1 MKKDRWIW
9 GILNFLF
16 PLCLLSFALIGV
28 NQGADLTDTT
38 YSMGNYM
45 YFDSM
50 DGSWK
55 YATFLANL
63 LGSRLILI
71 TGGSFLWMNV
81 ISKLLVGL
89 IAVICYFCM
98 KQYVSPYLVFAG
110 EIIALGLCWCPTVI
124 FYNYLSYLF
133 FAVAAL
139 LLIKACREENS
150 SFLFLAGCFL
160 GINVMVRIPNV
171 LQVLMILVVWYHVVK
186 SDKGPKL
193 KLFFQKTGV
202 CIAGFAAGFLITV
215 VIMILSGGGGGF
227 SAMVE
232 WLMSMLISGSDSG
245 GYSAGAMLGNIMED
259 YALNLKWTFII
270 VAGMALGCF
279 LFRKWNEKYLWVAKA
294 GYICWLAVMVVY
306 FYRNWVFR
314 LDYGNYSAI
323 FNLSVIFIM
332 LGSVLAVWQL
342 TVNRKEERESELAIL
357 LLVIFAISPLGS
369 NNHLYSSINNF
380 FVAAPIVI
388 HLMKK
393 MADKYREKREGFP
406 IRWMMRTF
414 VLLLGAQ
421 SFFFHLEYVFRGPAV
436 SEYRNY
442 CLQEAN
448 VMNGMRTNEAH
459 GKAMEELCSFMKES
473 KSDRIV
479 LYGEIPGVS
488 YLLGQ
493 ECAVSTSWPDLASFS
508 LEDWEDDLR
517 SVGDWNEVSII
528 VSPDII
534 MWFGAEEITEEELP
548 SFMAEDSGME
558 KVQALYEVIQ
568 GEGFTVVFENEE
580 FVVYQT
586 E

>member
-1 MKKDRWIW
+1 MKKDRRIW
-9 GILNFLF
+9 GVLNFLF
-16 PLCLLSFALIGV
+16 PLCLLSFAMIGA

-45 YFDSM
+45 YFETM
-50 DGSWK
+50 TGSWK

-63 LGSRLILI
+63 LGSGLFFV

-89 IAVICYFCM
+89 IAVICYFLM
-98 KQYVSPYLVFAG
+98 KQYISPYLVFFG
-110 EIIALGLCWCPTVI
+110 EIVALGLCWCPTVI
-124 FYNYLSYLF
+124 LYNYLSYMF
-133 FAVAAL
+133 FAIAAL
-139 LLIKACREENS
+139 LLIKACREEKPF
-150 SFLFLAGCFL
+150 FLFLAGVFL

-171 LQVLMILVVWYHVVK
+171 LQVLMIFAVWYHVVK
-186 SDKGPKL
+186 SGEEQKG
-193 KLFFQKTGV
+193 KLFWKRTGI
-202 CIAGFAAGFLITV
+202 CIAGFAAGFLLA
-215 VIMILSGGGGGF
+215 ILLMVLTGGGNGF
-227 SAMVE
+227 SDMVE
-232 WLMSMLISGSDSG
+232 WLLSMLVSGSDSG
-245 GYSAGAMLGNIMED
+245 GYSAGAMVGNIMED
-259 YALNLKWTFII
+259 YALNLKWLF
-270 VAGMALGCF
+270 VLLAGMALGCF
-279 LFRKWNEKYLWVAKA
+279 LFRKWNKKYLWIAKA
-294 GYICWLAVMVVY
+294 GYFGCLAFMVVY

-314 LDYGNYSAI
+314 LDYSNYSAI

-342 TVNRKEERESELAIL
+342 TMNRREVRESELAIL
-357 LLVIFAISPLGS
+357 LLVIFTISPLGS

-380 FVAAPIVI
+380 FVAAPIVL

-393 MADKYREKREGFP
+393 IADKYREKREGFP

-414 VLLLGAQ
+414 VLILAVQ
-421 SFFFHLEYVFRGPAV
+421 SVLFHLEYVFRGPTVA
-436 SEYRNY
+436 EYRNY

-448 VMNGMRTNEAH
+448 AMNGMWTNEGH

-473 KSDRIV
+473 ATDAVV

-508 LEDWEDDLR
+508 LADWEADLR
-517 SVGDWNEVSII
+517 SVGNWDGVSII
-528 VSPDII
+528 VAPDIV
-534 MWFGAEEITEEELP
+534 MWFEADETGEEELL
-548 SFMAEDSGME
+548 SFMSEDYRME
-558 KVQALYEVIQ
+558 KVHALYDVILE
-568 GEGFTVVFENEE
+568 EGFTITFENEE

>member
-150 SFLFLAGCFL
+150 FFLFLAGCFL

-171 LQVLMILVVWYHVVK
+171 LQVLMILVVWYHVIK

-193 KLFFQKTGV
+193 KLFFQKNVT
-202 CIAGFAAGFLITV
+202 
-215 VIMILSGGGGGF
+215 S
-227 SAMVE
+227 
-232 WLMSMLISGSDSG
+232 
-245 GYSAGAMLGNIMED
+245 
-259 YALNLKWTFII
+259 
-270 VAGMALGCF
+270 
-279 LFRKWNEKYLWVAKA
+279 
-294 GYICWLAVMVVY
+294 
-306 FYRNWVFR
+306 
-314 LDYGNYSAI
+314 I
-323 FNLSVIFIM
+323 F
-332 LGSVLAVWQL
+332 
-342 TVNRKEERESELAIL
+342 
-357 LLVIFAISPLGS
+357 
-369 NNHLYSSINNF
+369 
-380 FVAAPIVI
+380 
-388 HLMKK
+388 
-393 MADKYREKREGFP
+393 
-406 IRWMMRTF
+406 
-414 VLLLGAQ
+414 
-421 SFFFHLEYVFRGPAV
+421 
-436 SEYRNY
+436 
-442 CLQEAN
+442 
-448 VMNGMRTNEAH
+448 
-459 GKAMEELCSFMKES
+459 
-473 KSDRIV
+473 
-479 LYGEIPGVS
+479 
-488 YLLGQ
+488 
-493 ECAVSTSWPDLASFS
+493 
-508 LEDWEDDLR
+508 
-517 SVGDWNEVSII
+517 
-528 VSPDII
+528 
-534 MWFGAEEITEEELP
+534 
-548 SFMAEDSGME
+548 
-558 KVQALYEVIQ
+558 
-568 GEGFTVVFENEE
+568 
-580 FVVYQT
+580 
-586 E
+586 